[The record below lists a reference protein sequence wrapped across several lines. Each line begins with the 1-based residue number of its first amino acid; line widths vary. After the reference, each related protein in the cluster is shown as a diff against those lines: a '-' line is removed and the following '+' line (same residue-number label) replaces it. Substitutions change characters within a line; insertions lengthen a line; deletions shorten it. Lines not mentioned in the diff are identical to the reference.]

1 MSIISS
7 KIVTSRGAPADLSR
21 VPVRWR
27 SRIPEYCSVLAE
39 ANGLEFHQG
48 LFRVF
53 GVGEDCLGRDGV
65 RWNASEWRAA
75 YSLPESIVLWG
86 ENIFGDQFGVDTDSG
101 ALLMLS
107 CEGGSRAAMPFK
119 ALTHYLEAVI
129 LSDPKNWIEIELT
142 AEARARGID
151 PSLMEHL
158 SFVVPL
164 ICGGKA
170 EVENLEV
177 MDAEAHLDVLG
188 QFIDQMAGIP
198 DGTRI
203 TGFRG

>member
-1 MSIISS
+1 
-7 KIVTSRGAPADLSR
+7 
-21 VPVRWR
+21 
-27 SRIPEYCSVLAE
+27 
-39 ANGLEFHQG
+39 
-48 LFRVF
+48 
-53 GVGEDCLGRDGV
+53 
-65 RWNASEWRAA
+65 
-75 YSLPESIVLWG
+75 
-86 ENIFGDQFGVDTDSG
+86 
-101 ALLMLS
+101 
-107 CEGGSRAAMPFK
+107 
-119 ALTHYLEAVI
+119 
-129 LSDPKNWIEIELT
+129 
-142 AEARARGID
+142 
-151 PSLMEHL
+151 MEHL